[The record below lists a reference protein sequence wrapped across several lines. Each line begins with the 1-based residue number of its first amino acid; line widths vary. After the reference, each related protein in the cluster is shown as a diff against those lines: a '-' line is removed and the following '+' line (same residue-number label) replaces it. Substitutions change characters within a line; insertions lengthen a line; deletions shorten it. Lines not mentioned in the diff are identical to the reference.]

1 MPRHSNFPT
10 WMAGLLV
17 ALCTLMAGWLS
28 PSQAAA
34 ADRPNVLFIA
44 VDDLRPELGC
54 YGVPVVQSPHI
65 DALARRG
72 TVFTRAYCQ
81 QAVCNPSRASLLT
94 GRRPDTT
101 KVYGNGTHIRLALP
115 EVVTLPQ
122 HFKQHGYHTQAF
134 GKVFHM
140 GMDDPASWSVP
151 LSRAMMPMYVDET
164 AEAAWRDEIGRR
176 YTPEAFR
183 RRASKLDP
191 DTGLVLQL
199 GSGGGGV
206 HRGPSWEAPDVA
218 DDVLMDGQT
227 ANQAVRALRRIRDKQ
242 FFLAVGFFKPH
253 LPFVAPK
260 KYFDLYPLEKLR
272 PADNPYPP
280 EDVPR
285 IALHNSGELRGQY
298 TDVPKSG
305 PISDQKAL
313 ELIRG
318 YYAATTYVDA
328 MIGRVLDEL
337 DRLGLRDETVVVLW
351 GDHGWQL
358 GEHGL
363 WGKATNFE
371 LATRSPL
378 IFSVPGQ
385 KRPGAKTDALAEFV
399 DIYPT
404 LSELCGLPIPEGLE
418 GTSLVPVI
426 EAPDRPWKGAA
437 FSQYPRKKVMGHSM
451 RTDRYRYTEW
461 AVPGEPPVA
470 VELYDHRTD
479 PDENVNLA
487 NKPENKELVAELS
500 RLLDAGWRAALPPDV
515 PLATLNPTIGPRRTP
530 IVRQHETEDEP

>member
-1 MPRHSNFPT
+1 MLKHLQSHN
-10 WMAGLLV
+10 WMARLSIILF
-17 ALCTLMAGWLS
+17 AL
-28 PSQAAA
+28 AAA
-34 ADRPNVLFIA
+34 WLLPSPAVAEERPNVLFIA

-54 YGVPVVQSPHI
+54 YGVPVIQSPNI

-101 KVYGNGTHIRLALP
+101 RVYGNGTHIRRALRD
-115 EVVTLPQ
+115 VVTLPQ
-122 HFKQHGYHTQAF
+122 HFKGHGYHTQAF

-151 LSRAMMPMYVDET
+151 LTRAMTPMYVDET
-164 AEAAWRDEIGRR
+164 AEAAWRDEIRRR

-183 RRASKLDP
+183 RRASQIDP
-191 DTGLVLQL
+191 DRGIVLQL

-206 HRGPSWEAPDVA
+206 HRGPAWEAPDVS
-218 DDVLMDGQT
+218 DDALMDGQT
-227 ANQAVRALRRIRDKQ
+227 ANQAVEALRRIRNKR

-260 KYFDLYPLEKLR
+260 KYFDLYPPEKLR
-272 PADNPYPP
+272 LAENPHPP
-280 EDVPR
+280 EDVPK

-305 PISDQKAL
+305 PVPDAKAR

-337 DRLGLRDETVVVLW
+337 DRLGLRQKTVVVLW

-371 LATRSPL
+371 AATRSPL
-378 IFSVPGQ
+378 IFSAPGQ
-385 KRPGAKTDALAEFV
+385 KHLGATTDTLAEFV

-404 LSELCGLPIPEGLE
+404 LCDLCGLPIPEGLE
-418 GTSLVPVI
+418 GSSL
-426 EAPDRPWKGAA
+426 APAIDDPNRPWKQAA
-437 FSQYPRKKVMGHSM
+437 FSQYPRGKAMGHSL

-461 AVPGEPPVA
+461 AVPGEKPTA
-470 VELYDHRTD
+470 IELYDHQHD
-479 PDENVNLA
+479 PQENVNLA
-487 NKPENKELVAELS
+487 GRPENKDLVTELS
-500 RLLDAGWRAALPPDV
+500 RMLRAGWRAALPPE
-515 PLATLNPTIGPRRTP
+515 ATPRAAGG
-530 IVRQHETEDEP
+530 

>member
-1 MPRHSNFPT
+1 MFEHSSLPRWITSLSLAFS
-10 WMAGLLV
+10 ALALGLPCWSK
-17 ALCTLMAGWLS
+17 ASTEK
-28 PSQAAA
+28 
-34 ADRPNVLFIA
+34 RPNVLFIA

-54 YGVPVVQSPHI
+54 YGVPVIQTPHI

-122 HFKQHGYHTQAF
+122 YFKQHGYHSQAL
-134 GKVFHM
+134 GKIFHM
-140 GMDDPASWSVP
+140 GMNDPVSWSVP
-151 LSRAMMPMYVDET
+151 LSRVMVPMYVDEN
-164 AEAAWRDEIGRR
+164 AEAAWRDEIERR
-176 YTPEAFR
+176 YTPQAFR
-183 RRASKLDP
+183 RRASKVDP
-191 DTGLVLQL
+191 HTELVLRL
-199 GSGGGGV
+199 GSAGGGV
-206 HRGPSWEAPDVA
+206 SRGPSWEAPDVP
-218 DDVLMDGQT
+218 DDALMDGQT
-227 ANQAVRALRRIRDKQ
+227 AIQAVQALRRIKDKQ

-272 PADNPYPP
+272 LVDNPFPP
-280 EDVPR
+280 QDVPR
-285 IALHNSGELRGQY
+285 IALHNSNELRGQY

-337 DRLGLRDETVVVLW
+337 DRLGLRQKTVIVLW

-358 GEHGL
+358 GEHAL

-371 LATRSPL
+371 AATRSPL
-378 IFSVPGQ
+378 IFSAPGQ
-385 KRPGAKTDALAEFV
+385 KLPGAKTDALAEFV
-399 DIYPT
+399 DVYPT
-404 LSELCGLPIPEGLE
+404 LCELCGLPVPDGLE
-418 GTSLVPVI
+418 GTSLAPVI
-426 EAPDRPWKGAA
+426 DRPDRPWKRAA
-437 FSQYPRKKVMGHSM
+437 FSQYPRPKVMGHSI

-461 AVPGEPPVA
+461 ATPGQQPMGI
-470 VELYDHRTD
+470 ELYDHQSD
-479 PDENVNLA
+479 PQENVNIA
-487 NKPENKELVAELS
+487 AAPEKAELLAELS
-500 RLLDAGWRAALPPDV
+500 RKLHAGWRAALPPDSISQ
-515 PLATLNPTIGPRRTP
+515 P
-530 IVRQHETEDEP
+530 